1 MKTLL
6 SLLVAGSIAIASGS
20 AYACG
25 ACIEDK
31 VAATYDHAV
40 VTKATAKG
48 QVVVFGT
55 FDGGPNLE
63 TTREQALLEVDLQR
77 LGMTVLTV
85 GRGQRVQRPSQ
96 ANQHGW
102 FYPAHQ
108 RQPAVINVMVG
119 GAMVPRLAPAAA
131 LRIFAR
137 HRIPTR
143 L

>member
-55 FDGGPNLE
+55 FDGVPNLE
-63 TTREQALLEVDLQR
+63 ITRDRMRAIAPQIKGVQRGTVQVSIAPPAFSFALDR
-77 LGMTVLTV
+77 
-85 GRGQRVQRPSQ
+85 RVQTPE
-96 ANQHGW
+96 
-102 FYPAHQ
+102 
-108 RQPAVINVMVG
+108 
-119 GAMVPRLAPAAA
+119 GASAALARRLAMPGV
-131 LRIFAR
+131 
-137 HRIPTR
+137 R
-143 L
+143 LSVIRVMR